1 MNMNAPRPPID
12 ESPSEAMPSP
22 PKKMPLRYLF
32 VTLFLQPQILMV
44 LAHDRLRRA
53 LRIMVLT
60 GVVCGLLLGLVRI
73 APVRGRIV
81 EWADWFQ
88 KTTRTIELTDTSR
101 LEWALPAEVPAT
113 RYNGRTRV
121 DFMPDSAEIEAF
133 EPGIEDDQGVWISP
147 TEVYWW
153 MRPESGGE
161 AIAQPLFVNG
171 KLFDRVS
178 VDGIWPDGFRL
189 EGDEYSAKVRKWTT
203 LTMLPGV
210 VLSELLRV
218 LGVSLFYTLI
228 FAVVPYVLRSPLAA
242 RGFGGVY
249 AFYLYAGIPPLILAT
264 VYSAVAPQWMAFDSF
279 FVTAF
284 ILYLLFTMWKVRRA
298 FVST

>member
-1 MNMNAPRPPID
+1 MNEPRVPTDGPSSDAPS
-12 ESPSEAMPSP
+12 SPSL
-22 PKKMPLRYLF
+22 KKMPLRYLF

-60 GVVCGLLLGLVRI
+60 GVVCGLLLGLARI

-81 EWADWFQ
+81 EWANWFQ
-88 KTTRTIELTDTSR
+88 KTTGTLVLTDSSR
-101 LEWALPAEVPAT
+101 LEWAFPDEVPAT

-133 EPGIEDDQGVWISP
+133 EPRLEDDQGVWISP

-153 MRPESGGE
+153 MRPEAGGD
-161 AIAQPLFVNG
+161 AIAQPLLVNG

-189 EGDEYSAKVRKWTT
+189 EGDEYSAKVRKWTM

-218 LGVSLFYTLI
+218 LGVSLFYTLV

-242 RGFGGVY
+242 RGFAGVY

-298 FVST
+298 FQGRA